1 MKTRNRRYLLVLV
14 SAAVL
19 AGCAREPKTAELTVP
34 PPAAPELSVAAPAA
48 APEPEAVET
57 PHPEN
62 VAVRPEAREF
72 APSPRLHDI
81 HFDFDQYVVR
91 PQDTKI
97 LDANIDWM
105 LSNPKALVLIE
116 GHCDERGT
124 NDYNTALGDHRARAT
139 ANYLMAHGVL
149 SERITTLSYGEER
162 PLCTERTEACWA
174 RNRRAHFL
182 VRLGT
187 PAR

>member
-14 SAAVL
+14 SAGIL
-19 AGCAREPKTAELTVP
+19 AGCAREPKTAGLTVP
-34 PPAAPELSVAAPAA
+34 PPAAPELSVAAPSAA
-48 APEPEAVET
+48 PAPEPVET

-81 HFDFDQYVVR
+81 HFDFDQYVIR

-97 LDANIDWM
+97 LDANLDWM
-105 LSNPKALVLIE
+105 LSNPRSLVLIE
-116 GHCDERGT
+116 GHSDERGT
-124 NDYNTALGDHRARAT
+124 NDYNMALGDHRARAT

-182 VRLGT
+182 VRLAT

>member
-1 MKTRNRRYLLVLV
+1 MKTRRRPYLLALL

-19 AGCAREPKTAELTVP
+19 AGCAREPKTAGLTVP
-34 PPAAPELSVAAPAA
+34 PPVAPESSAAAPAA
-48 APEPEAVET
+48 APAPEAVES

-81 HFDFDQYVVR
+81 HFDFDQYVIR
-91 PQDTKI
+91 PHDTKI
-97 LDANIDWM
+97 LDANLDWM
-105 LSNPKALVLIE
+105 LSNPKSLVLIE
-116 GHCDERGT
+116 GHSDERGT
-124 NDYNTALGDHRARAT
+124 NDYNMALGDHRARAT
-139 ANYLMAHGVL
+139 ANYLVAHGVR
-149 SERITTLSYGEER
+149 SERIATLSYGEER

-182 VRLGT
+182 VRLPT